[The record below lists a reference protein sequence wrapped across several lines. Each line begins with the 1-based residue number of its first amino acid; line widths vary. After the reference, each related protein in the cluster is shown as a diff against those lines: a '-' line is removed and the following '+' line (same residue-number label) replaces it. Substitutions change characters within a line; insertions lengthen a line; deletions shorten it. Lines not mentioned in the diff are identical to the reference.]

1 VESHSAALLFIKPY
15 FIHYKFTFLIFF
27 FFSITT
33 GFSQKLFE
41 KKYKTGHVYSF
52 LRDQGNHESVQSGSS
67 NVVPLVFH
75 IISNNPASITDQQII
90 DAVQDLNNA
99 FAHAGSYAE
108 SQGVNTGITFCLAKI
123 DPDGGISSGITRTQS
138 VLTDFDQELEDSLV
152 KKLVSWNS
160 KQYCNIWLVDSVRNE
175 YYTTF
180 GCGAWDRK
188 INRTYASFLPD
199 GSYLDG
205 IVTTGFGPPLAGL
218 MGSYLGLMPTFV
230 FGSCANNNC
239 DTDGDGICDTP
250 PSSRL
255 ATSCTG
261 YQNSCTSDTLSGYK
275 VDMQD
280 PISNFMS
287 FTGYCTNSFTAGQ
300 AAKMRSTLSGV
311 RNSLLMQNKCN
322 PPCSENIS
330 ASFTRDNWL
339 PVPGDQIHFTATSS
353 GGTNYQWMADGVAV
367 GTNSPTLTQS
377 FSQKGAHQVSLKVY
391 NANPG
396 CFAGYSDDVLVSCG
410 VLARFTPDKRIIA
423 SKVNIMLDT
432 IYFENRSV
440 NATSY
445 QWWISNDTALAPQIV
460 GTSFDLH
467 QTFKTPG
474 QYTIWLVAS
483 NGGCSD
489 TTQKMK
495 FTVND
500 PTIDATIGFRDVQC
514 YQQTK
519 IIVIMTVCNHGY
531 VSIPA
536 GTPVTFYDGDPN
548 SGNAKKLGPVF
559 EMQDP
564 IAGNCCYNFTTIL
577 DIGKPGL
584 NQLYAV
590 VNDNGTTNPLVLPN
604 NPLPET
610 YYTDNIAYAANFQFR
625 AKIDPPSA
633 TMEPGDTLQFSGSGS
648 PGQVSSYLWNG
659 SPGLSCTDCASP
671 VFIAGKTN
679 ATEKLIVTS
688 SYSCV
693 DSAVSTILV
702 PYADDYVVQID
713 SMECSK
719 DDSARIAFTVCN
731 QFKRGIIPNGLRV
744 SFYFGDPST
753 DTAHLLQ
760 PGYSIVSD
768 NQKKCISFT
777 SSVASVEPGS
787 IFAVVNDSL
796 VQPPVQLPADSLF
809 PEKDYTNNITQFN
822 YELGQISVQPADTTV
837 HLNQLFQ
844 VTISSVIYDPASTLW
859 DPGPGYSLSC
869 TNCQSPL
876 VSANSDGILTVH
888 TNNQYGCRLSGKAE
902 IHVIPPD
909 FTTQILGTNCYT
921 NDSLLVKFKI
931 CANNDYDILAAGI
944 PVSFYDGNWGGQSKL
959 LEPGFYTTKVS
970 AGNCDSFS
978 TVIKSPQSG
987 SLSIVVNDKGADNSS
1002 SPDTALSETDF
1013 TNNSSTVPVVPFIV
1027 TVSPTDTTIG
1037 RLTPVSVHFEVAG
1050 GQLNMFKWN
1059 PSEFISCTTC
1069 TQTVITPPHS
1079 ILYELEVQNEYSCT
1093 AKANIQINTFS
1104 SGRVN
1109 IPNAFSPN
1117 GDGRND
1123 VFYII
1128 GSQDIKIVKEF
1139 SVFNRWG
1146 QAVFRAENFPANDP
1160 GFGWN
1165 GMINGKTATAEA
1177 YVYIVIIEFKD
1188 GTTQV
1193 FKGSV
1198 VLVL

>member
-1 VESHSAALLFIKPY
+1 
-15 FIHYKFTFLIFF
+15 
-27 FFSITT
+27 
-33 GFSQKLFE
+33 
-41 KKYKTGHVYSF
+41 VYSL
-52 LRDQGNHESVQSGSS
+52 LRDQGSLFNATTGSS
-67 NVVPLVFH
+67 NVVPVVFH

-90 DAVQDLNNA
+90 DAVQDLNYA
-99 FAHAGSYAE
+99 FAHADSYAGSE
-108 SQGVNTGITFCLAKI
+108 GINTGITFCLARI
-123 DPDGGISSGITRTQS
+123 DPEGGISSGITRTQS
-138 VLTDFDQELEDSLV
+138 VLTDFDQVLEDSLL
-152 KKLVSWNS
+152 KKLVSWNT

-175 YYTTF
+175 YYTNF
-180 GCGAWDRK
+180 ACGTWNRK
-188 INRTYASFLPD
+188 INKTYASFLPD

-218 MGSYLGLMPTFV
+218 MGSYLGLKPTFI

-250 PSSRL
+250 PSSAL

-261 YQNSCTSDTLSGYK
+261 YQNSCTSDTLSGFK
-275 VDMQD
+275 VDIPD

-300 AAKMRSTLSGV
+300 ATKMRSTLSGT
-311 RNSLLMQNKCN
+311 RSSLLMQNKCD

-330 ASFTRDNWL
+330 TSFTRDNWL
-339 PVPGDQIHFTATSS
+339 PVSGDQIHFTATST
-353 GGTNYQWMADGVAV
+353 GGTNFQWLVDGVAA

-377 FSQKGAHQVSLKVY
+377 FSQKGSHQVSLKVY
-391 NANPG
+391 NANPA
-396 CFAGYSDDVLVSCG
+396 CFAGYSDAVNISCG
-410 VLARFTPDKRIIA
+410 VMARFTPDKKIIA
-423 SKVNIMLDT
+423 SKVNILLDT
-432 IYFENRSV
+432 IYFQNRSL
-440 NATSY
+440 NATNY
-445 QWWISNDTALAPQIV
+445 QWWISNDTALVPQIV
-460 GTSFDLH
+460 STSFDLH
-467 QTFKTPG
+467 QTFKSPG
-474 QYTIWLVAS
+474 HYSIWLVAS

-489 TTQKMK
+489 TTEKMH
-495 FTVND
+495 FSVND
-500 PTIDATIGFRDVQC
+500 PTIDATIGFRDVEC

-519 IIVIMTVCNHGY
+519 IIVSMTVCNHGY
-531 VSIPA
+531 VAMPA
-536 GTPVTFYDGDPN
+536 GTPVTFYDGDPQ
-548 SGNAKKLGPVF
+548 SGNAHKIGPVF
-559 EMQDP
+559 ELPTP
-564 IAGNCCYNFTTIL
+564 IVGNCCGTYTVIL

-584 NQLYAV
+584 NQLFAV
-590 VNDNGTTNPLVLPN
+590 VNDNGTTSPLVLPN

-610 YYTDNIAYAANFQFR
+610 SYLNNIASATDFQFR

-633 TMEPGDTLQFSGSGS
+633 TMVPGDTLQLSGSGS
-648 PGQVSSYLWNG
+648 PGKVSSYLWSG

-679 ATEKLIVTS
+679 ASEKLIATS
-688 SYSCV
+688 SYGCT
-693 DSAVSTILV
+693 DSAFAAIEV

-713 SMECSK
+713 SIECSK
-719 DDSARIAFTVCN
+719 DDSAVIAFTVCN
-731 QFKRGIIPNGLRV
+731 QFKRGIVPNGLRV
-744 SFYFGDPST
+744 SFYSGDPST

-768 NQKKCISFT
+768 NQKKCLSFT
-777 SSVASVEPGS
+777 SNIAAVQPGN
-787 IFAVVNDSL
+787 IFAVVNDNL

-809 PEKDYTNNITQFN
+809 PEKDYSNNTAHFN
-822 YELGQISVQPADTTV
+822 YQLGQVSVKPADTTV
-837 HLNQLFQ
+837 HLNQSFPM
-844 VTISSVIYDPASTLW
+844 TISSVVYDPTSTVW
-859 DPGPGYSLSC
+859 DPGPEYSLSC
-869 TNCQSPL
+869 ENCQSPL
-876 VSANSDGILTVH
+876 VIANNNGTVTVH

-909 FTTQILGTNCYT
+909 FTTQIVGTNCYT
-921 NDSLLVKFKI
+921 NDSMLVKFKI
-931 CANNDYDILAAGI
+931 CANNDYDSLAAGI
-944 PVSFYDGNWGGQSKL
+944 PVSFYDGSWGGQSKL
-959 LEPGFYTTKVS
+959 LEPRFYTTKVS
-970 AGNCDSFS
+970 FGNCDSFS

-987 SLSIVVNDKGADNSS
+987 SLSIVVNDKGQDNSS
-1002 SPDTALSETDF
+1002 SPDTALSETNF
-1013 TNNSSTVPVVPFIV
+1013 TNNSSTAPVVPFAV
-1027 TVSPTDTTIG
+1027 MASPTDTTVG
-1037 RLTPVSVHFEVAG
+1037 RLAPVSVHFEVTG
-1050 GQLNMFKWN
+1050 GYLSRINWS

-1069 TQTVITPPHS
+1069 TETVITPPHD

-1093 AKANIQINTFS
+1093 AKANIQIKTFS

-1123 VFYII
+1123 IFYII

-1165 GMINGKTATAEA
+1165 GMSNGKAASAEA

-1198 VLVL
+1198 ILVL